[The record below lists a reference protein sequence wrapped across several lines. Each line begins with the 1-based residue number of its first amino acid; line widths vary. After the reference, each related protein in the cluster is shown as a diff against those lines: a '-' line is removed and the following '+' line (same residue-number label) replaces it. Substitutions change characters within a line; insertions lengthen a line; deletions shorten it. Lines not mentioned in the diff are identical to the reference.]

1 MPVLHTLEHVVARV
15 LSAAQQCCYL
25 HCNAILVEKTQS
37 QSGLWMTVASVSST
51 NRLTSNEG
59 ACDSHSDNKER
70 ANPRSRKRP
79 NLSHFKNKPKMEVE
93 AENQYPSIRIP
104 LSDSDECIELFVDE
118 LSDDPSKLIEIL
130 LGECVHPM
138 YWIQVAVGVV
148 KDALMRSLAT
158 TA

>member
-1 MPVLHTLEHVVARV
+1 M
-15 LSAAQQCCYL
+15 
-25 HCNAILVEKTQS
+25 
-37 QSGLWMTVASVSST
+37 
-51 NRLTSNEG
+51 
-59 ACDSHSDNKER
+59 
-70 ANPRSRKRP
+70 
-79 NLSHFKNKPKMEVE
+79 
-93 AENQYPSIRIP
+93 
-104 LSDSDECIELFVDE
+104 DE